1 MSTTYVLTK
10 QISFEELLDGR
21 LEEHCVYEDTERF
34 GSPGK
39 INKGKDAYN
48 DKVLT
53 DGMNYIGVYGDEYV
67 KTIQRCGNN
76 NAGIVLDVISDVFE
90 TDYLSEYQPEFW
102 GFESRAEQDLAEMM
116 GAEREST
123 IIYEKIMKFV
133 RGESHDFEPNSRELH
148 DAIIAKEL
156 IAGNQDLAD
165 PNRRDELFEIIR
177 FHHKKP
183 TPIVPD
189 GSDGDL
195 IRTILMRDEGEP
207 FAETKETLDQ
217 VLEGLE
223 NEGLIEKVV
232 AADFESTEQSVE
244 RCHEIKVREIIKHT
258 GCEPMI
264 AEVAIQFALDDHAL
278 TDQFTLN
285 FKYHGLVA
293 VSEVLSN
300 PVKFD
305 QQSLV
310 DPLELSNVNYA
321 ATFEWNDGNPLVS
334 SYSHGGRIYRFHENQ
349 INKSI
354 LLHGISIAH
363 TEEGQHF
370 APRALRAACDLLFG
384 EYTAQHE

>member
-1 MSTTYVLTK
+1 MSTTYVLNK

-21 LEEHCVYEDTERF
+21 LEEHGVYEDTERF

-39 INKGKDAYN
+39 INKGEDAYN

-53 DGMNYIGVYGDEYV
+53 DGMNYIGVYGDKYV
-67 KTIQRCGNN
+67 KTIQRCGTNV
-76 NAGIVLDVISDVFE
+76 AEYVLDVISAVFE
-90 TDYLSEYQPEFW
+90 TDYLSEHDPQFW
-102 GFESRAEQDLAEMM
+102 GFETLEEQDQAEIL
-116 GAEREST
+116 GAEIRQARR
-123 IIYEKIMKFV
+123 YDQMMKFV
-133 RGESHDFEPNSRELH
+133 SGKPHDLESGSREFS
-148 DAIIAKEL
+148 DARIAKEL
-156 IAGNQDLAD
+156 IAEIPEFAD
-165 PNRRDELFEIIR
+165 PNRRDELFDAIR
-177 FHHKKP
+177 NRRLKP

-195 IRTILMRDEGEP
+195 IRTILMRQENEP
-207 FAETKETLDQ
+207 CPDANETLDQ

-223 NEGLIEKVV
+223 NDGLIEKVV
-232 AADFESTEQSVE
+232 AADLESTEQSLE
-244 RCHEIKVREIIKHT
+244 RCLEIKVQEIIEHT
-258 GCEPMI
+258 GCDFTI
-264 AEVAIQFALDDHAL
+264 AEVAIQFALDEHAL

-285 FKYHGLVA
+285 FRYHGLVA

-354 LLHGISIAH
+354 LLHGINIAH
-363 TEEGQHF
+363 TEEGPQF
-370 APRALRAACDLLFG
+370 APRALRAACDLLLG
-384 EYTAQHE
+384 ENTAQHE